1 MKQRLLFVDDEENV
15 LDGLRRMLRSM
26 GVQWDMV
33 FVDSGKKALAAMEKA
48 PFDVVIADMRMP
60 KMDGAQLLGEVQR
73 RHPDTAR
80 IILSGYAEKESVLRT
95 VAPTHQYLAKP
106 CDPETVV
113 TTIERILRLRG
124 LLASED
130 LRRLV
135 CGLKTLPMPSAVH
148 FELLK
153 ELDSPERSAA
163 SVAEIISGD
172 IALTSQTLRLVNS
185 AYFALPTKATTPL
198 QAVQQLGLE
207 TIKSVVLSAGV
218 FSHHLGD
225 EELASMLET
234 LNRHCLAIG
243 AVAKA
248 IAEAENLDNFVAEQA
263 LCAGVL
269 SHIGTL
275 LLVATWPNKFRKV
288 VSLLEKTGI
297 ADTGADQQA
306 FGITEAEQQVFYID
320 HAALGAY
327 LLGLWGFSSLIV
339 EAVAYHHEP
348 RRSHCREVNALTA
361 VHAAQHLT
369 RGDRAAKDAQKMAVP
384 SLDREYLADVG
395 VLDRLPAW
403 RDIADSLE
411 KQRVA

>member
-1 MKQRLLFVDDEENV
+1 MKRRILFVDDEEKV
-15 LDGLRRMLRSM
+15 LDGLRRMLRST
-26 GVQWDMV
+26 GAQWDMV
-33 FVDSGKKALAAMEKA
+33 FVDSGEKALAAMEKA
-48 PFDVVIADMRMP
+48 PFDVVISDMRMP
-60 KMDGAQLLGEVQR
+60 GMDGAQLLGEVQR

-80 IILSGYAEKESVLRT
+80 IILSGYAEKGSVLRT
-95 VAPTHQYLAKP
+95 VGPTHQYLAKP

-113 TTIERILRLRG
+113 NVIDRVLGLRT
-124 LLASED
+124 LLASEG

-135 CGLKTLPMPSAVH
+135 SGLKTLPTPSAVY
-148 FELLK
+148 FELLR
-153 ELDSPERSAA
+153 ELDSPEASAA

-198 QAVQQLGLE
+198 QAVQLLGLE

-218 FSHHLGD
+218 FSQYLGD
-225 EELASMLET
+225 EELVSTLET
-234 LNRHCLAIG
+234 LNRRCLAIG
-243 AVAKA
+243 TVAKA
-248 IAEAENLDNFVAEQA
+248 IADAENLDNFVAEHA
-263 LCAGVL
+263 RCAGVL

-288 VSLLEKTGI
+288 VSFIEKTGI

-306 FGITEAEQQVFYID
+306 FGITETEQQVFNAD

-327 LLGLWGFSSLIV
+327 LLGLWGFSGPIV
-339 EAVAYHHEP
+339 EAVAYHHQP

-361 VHAAQHLT
+361 VHAAQYLT
-369 RGDRAAKDAQKMAVP
+369 REDRAAVESRELAVP
-384 SLDREYLADVG
+384 SLDREYLAEVG

-403 RDIADSLE
+403 EDIAGSLAQ
-411 KQRVA
+411 KRVA